1 MVHGMS
7 DPVPNDEADGVL
19 SSIRRL
25 VAEKPAV
32 SPANPVGVMDGDRSA
47 GADRFVLTDALRV
60 AECAPEGPRVAVS
73 RDPGPRPDGAQAGA
87 PHPNH
92 EERPATPV
100 VLTGPTFAAPDDQ
113 DGSQD
118 MEDAVTPLVRG
129 DVSCAVDRIVMGA
142 DLSGRGLSEDGDG
155 RGHPERAPAGAPL
168 PLNEDALRRLVA
180 DIVRTELQGALGE
193 RITRNVRKLVRRE
206 IHRALLSQNID

>member
-1 MVHGMS
+1 MS
-7 DPVPNDEADGVL
+7 DPVPSDEADGVL

-32 SPANPVGVMDGDRSA
+32 SPADPARVTDGDRSA

-60 AECAPEGPRVAVS
+60 AEPAPKGPRVAATH
-73 RDPGPRPDGAQAGA
+73 DQGPRPDGAQADA
-87 PHPNH
+87 PHPDH

-118 MEDAVTPLVRG
+118 MEDAVTPLVRAE
-129 DVSCAVDRIVMGA
+129 VSRAVDGIVMGA
-142 DLSGRGLSEDGDG
+142 DLSGRGLSEGGDG
-155 RGHPERAPAGAPL
+155 GRQPERAPAGAPL
-168 PLNEDALRRLVA
+168 PLDEDALRRLVA